1 MDTKEFGAMLQE
13 VSRKID
19 WMKEDLSGI
28 KQIQTAQA
36 KDIEYHIRRTNLL
49 EELMEKTVG
58 EIKPLAEQ
66 RIKLQGI
73 YALLLFISLIVGIGA
88 GLARLEG
95 VVHDIKAIRATD
107 K

>member
-1 MDTKEFGAMLQE
+1 MDMKEFGALIQE
-13 VSRKID
+13 VSHKID

-28 KQIQTAQA
+28 KQTQTAQA
-36 KDIEYHIRRTNLL
+36 KDIEHHIRRIDLL
-49 EELMEKTVG
+49 EERMEKTVG

-66 RIKLQGI
+66 RTKMQGM
-73 YALLLFISLIVGIGA
+73 YALLLFISLIVGIGV

-95 VVHDIKAIRATD
+95 VIRDIKTIRGTD

>member
-36 KDIEYHIRRTNLL
+36 KDIEHHIRRTDLL
-49 EELMEKTVG
+49 ESRMEKTVG

-66 RIKLQGI
+66 RIKLQGV